1 MTIRRTP
8 KLLRPVVTL
17 LAESPSSSRRIQGIF
32 SSFFDIKPVDLS
44 SSSIV
49 NQNQNQKEMTKKT
62 KACDELDSVFR
73 PFFNHG
79 FASVAS
85 MDRNGTIFHFLSVD
99 DHDPYKDRYS
109 TLTSEADGN
118 GNGDGGAE
126 VQGNGSCSISLL
138 AVTHSETKTNE
149 VGADADADEG
159 QRDQEFLEVIR
170 ESRRII
176 ASHILHENKT
186 LSMATQGMKLAAMNL
201 VGSKMTPRHLLNSD
215 NDLPLL
221 VFPSESQISDL
232 DSSEGE
238 GERKREGSLDS
249 IATTRTSGSDET
261 NVKTHLREIV
271 IPFFDEDMCPTH
283 NKTLS
288 QTLSQSNLSRPKIGL
303 YQWPSSSSSSSSS
316 SYESNN
322 NIKYD
327 NKNGIILRP
336 LPIAATDLTSSPPT
350 FVFQCDDLEV
360 VEENILYK
368 YTNDNHNHED
378 LAHAQL
384 GVNKVG
390 RNSTAPGQIMLY
402 HSDLHGQEP
411 GAADEAGRGIDLRY
425 CQETTVSQSFAE
437 AQESLMAGSLN
448 DLQNVNVLMEG
459 KEKSQRLSQQSQSHD
474 SAELDVKV
482 ESWTASG
489 SGSGVRRQAAAST
502 STSAGTNAN
511 VATSQG
517 GLEND
522 AAAPSRVDS
531 MNGLGDC
538 WVEFR
543 ANMKQPL
550 GFLLGKNRGRR
561 TGGLGMMKRV
571 GGGGSV
577 KRVAK
582 APDIPYE

>member
-1 MTIRRTP
+1 MMIRRTP

-49 NQNQNQKEMTKKT
+49 NQNQKEMTKKTKKT

-109 TLTSEADGN
+109 TSTSKAD
-118 GNGDGGAE
+118 GNGDGGAG

-138 AVTHSETKTNE
+138 AVTHSETKSKE
-149 VGADADADEG
+149 ADADEG
-159 QRDQEFLEVIR
+159 QRDQEFLGVIR

-232 DSSEGE
+232 DSSQGE
-238 GERKREGSLDS
+238 GERKRKGSLDS
-249 IATTRTSGSDET
+249 IATTRTSGSDKT

-271 IPFFDEDMCPTH
+271 IPFFDQDMCPTH

-303 YQWPSSSSSSSSS
+303 YQWPSSSSSPS

-322 NIKYD
+322 NINYE

-350 FVFQCDDLEV
+350 FVFQCEDLEV

-384 GVNKVG
+384 GANKVG
-390 RNSTAPGQIMLY
+390 RNSTAPGQIMLF

-437 AQESLMAGSLN
+437 AQESLMAGSLD

-459 KEKSQRLSQQSQSHD
+459 KEKIQRLGQQSQSHD
-474 SAELDVKV
+474 SAERDVKV

-489 SGSGVRRQAAAST
+489 SGSGVRRQEAAAST
-502 STSAGTNAN
+502 STSAHTNAN

-522 AAAPSRVDS
+522 ASAPSRVDS

-550 GFLLGKNRGRR
+550 GFLQGKNRARR